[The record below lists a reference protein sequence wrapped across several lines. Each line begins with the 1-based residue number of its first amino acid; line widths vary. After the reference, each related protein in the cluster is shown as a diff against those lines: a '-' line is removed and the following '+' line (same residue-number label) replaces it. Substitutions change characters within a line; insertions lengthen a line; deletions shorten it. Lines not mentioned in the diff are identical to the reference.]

1 MKKNGYLRRFLALFL
16 ALVMIM
22 ADSSVTTFAAT
33 VGRVKQKSAAAE
45 TENQQTVYTY
55 EDSKVTVTAT
65 LENADAVPDNAK
77 FVVTKMNKADHQ
89 DGYAYAEQK
98 LKEYEELENV
108 LYDSYLIYDMHFE
121 DENGNEI
128 EPAESQVS
136 VNISYKK
143 AQKLSNETTED
154 SVQVLHLDENL
165 DQLEDVTDNV
175 ELNKK
180 GKIKEVTLTT
190 DSFSTFIIAD
200 QGLSSFKLRLQ
211 FVDSQGNVATSQNG
225 TYYAKIEKDGL
236 HQFKKITVENG
247 IGEATFDALYDNNGN
262 RQKSIET
269 GEYKAVLAIARPDQN
284 PNVEG
289 QKQNNWDTN
298 NALSEVDNGQTFD
311 YQFTIAIND
320 RYTVDSSHDT
330 VVINATQMG
339 NNSISYAD
347 IKDGLKDASQFMV
360 VANYFEQSMHFE
372 GNFAVDKF
380 KGNGNPVGAQGT
392 EKKINLTINIEKSV
406 NPAAAKTFNF
416 RIVDANKNKVA
427 DVTIT
432 TDANGVGSTSYT
444 IKECKK
450 CI

>member
-98 LKEYEELENV
+98 LKEYEESENV

-180 GKIKEVTLTT
+180 GKIK
-190 DSFSTFIIAD
+190 
-200 QGLSSFKLRLQ
+200 
-211 FVDSQGNVATSQNG
+211 
-225 TYYAKIEKDGL
+225 
-236 HQFKKITVENG
+236 
-247 IGEATFDALYDNNGN
+247 
-262 RQKSIET
+262 
-269 GEYKAVLAIARPDQN
+269 P
-284 PNVEG
+284 
-289 QKQNNWDTN
+289 
-298 NALSEVDNGQTFD
+298 
-311 YQFTIAIND
+311 
-320 RYTVDSSHDT
+320 
-330 VVINATQMG
+330 
-339 NNSISYAD
+339 
-347 IKDGLKDASQFMV
+347 
-360 VANYFEQSMHFE
+360 
-372 GNFAVDKF
+372 
-380 KGNGNPVGAQGT
+380 
-392 EKKINLTINIEKSV
+392 
-406 NPAAAKTFNF
+406 
-416 RIVDANKNKVA
+416 ANKKSRLN
-427 DVTIT
+427 
-432 TDANGVGSTSYT
+432 
-444 IKECKK
+444 
-450 CI
+450 

>member
-190 DSFSTFIIAD
+190 DSFSTFI
-200 QGLSSFKLRLQ
+200 
-211 FVDSQGNVATSQNG
+211 
-225 TYYAKIEKDGL
+225 
-236 HQFKKITVENG
+236 
-247 IGEATFDALYDNNGN
+247 
-262 RQKSIET
+262 
-269 GEYKAVLAIARPDQN
+269 
-284 PNVEG
+284 
-289 QKQNNWDTN
+289 
-298 NALSEVDNGQTFD
+298 
-311 YQFTIAIND
+311 
-320 RYTVDSSHDT
+320 
-330 VVINATQMG
+330 TQ
-339 NNSISYAD
+339 
-347 IKDGLKDASQFMV
+347 IKV
-360 VANYFEQSMHFE
+360 
-372 GNFAVDKF
+372 
-380 KGNGNPVGAQGT
+380 
-392 EKKINLTINIEKSV
+392 
-406 NPAAAKTFNF
+406 
-416 RIVDANKNKVA
+416 
-427 DVTIT
+427 
-432 TDANGVGSTSYT
+432 
-444 IKECKK
+444 
-450 CI
+450 

>member
-165 DQLEDVTDNV
+165 DQLEDVTDN
-175 ELNKK
+175 
-180 GKIKEVTLTT
+180 
-190 DSFSTFIIAD
+190 FFPYPII
-200 QGLSSFKLRLQ
+200 L
-211 FVDSQGNVATSQNG
+211 
-225 TYYAKIEKDGL
+225 
-236 HQFKKITVENG
+236 
-247 IGEATFDALYDNNGN
+247 
-262 RQKSIET
+262 
-269 GEYKAVLAIARPDQN
+269 
-284 PNVEG
+284 
-289 QKQNNWDTN
+289 DT
-298 NALSEVDNGQTFD
+298 EFCT
-311 YQFTIAIND
+311 
-320 RYTVDSSHDT
+320 RH
-330 VVINATQMG
+330 
-339 NNSISYAD
+339 
-347 IKDGLKDASQFMV
+347 K
-360 VANYFEQSMHFE
+360 
-372 GNFAVDKF
+372 
-380 KGNGNPVGAQGT
+380 PV
-392 EKKINLTINIEKSV
+392 
-406 NPAAAKTFNF
+406 FC
-416 RIVDANKNKVA
+416 R
-427 DVTIT
+427 
-432 TDANGVGSTSYT
+432 
-444 IKECKK
+444 
-450 CI
+450 

>member
-89 DGYAYAEQK
+89 DDYAYAEQK
-98 LKEYEELENV
+98 LKEYEESENV

-180 GKIKEVTLTT
+180 GKIK
-190 DSFSTFIIAD
+190 
-200 QGLSSFKLRLQ
+200 
-211 FVDSQGNVATSQNG
+211 
-225 TYYAKIEKDGL
+225 
-236 HQFKKITVENG
+236 
-247 IGEATFDALYDNNGN
+247 
-262 RQKSIET
+262 
-269 GEYKAVLAIARPDQN
+269 P
-284 PNVEG
+284 
-289 QKQNNWDTN
+289 
-298 NALSEVDNGQTFD
+298 
-311 YQFTIAIND
+311 
-320 RYTVDSSHDT
+320 
-330 VVINATQMG
+330 
-339 NNSISYAD
+339 
-347 IKDGLKDASQFMV
+347 
-360 VANYFEQSMHFE
+360 
-372 GNFAVDKF
+372 
-380 KGNGNPVGAQGT
+380 
-392 EKKINLTINIEKSV
+392 
-406 NPAAAKTFNF
+406 
-416 RIVDANKNKVA
+416 ANKKSRLN
-427 DVTIT
+427 
-432 TDANGVGSTSYT
+432 
-444 IKECKK
+444 
-450 CI
+450 

>member
-108 LYDSYLIYDMHFE
+108 LYDSYMIYDMHFE

-180 GKIKEVTLTT
+180 E
-190 DSFSTFIIAD
+190 
-200 QGLSSFKLRLQ
+200 KLR
-211 FVDSQGNVATSQNG
+211 
-225 TYYAKIEKDGL
+225 K
-236 HQFKKITVENG
+236 
-247 IGEATFDALYDNNGN
+247 
-262 RQKSIET
+262 
-269 GEYKAVLAIARPDQN
+269 
-284 PNVEG
+284 
-289 QKQNNWDTN
+289 
-298 NALSEVDNGQTFD
+298 
-311 YQFTIAIND
+311 
-320 RYTVDSSHDT
+320 
-330 VVINATQMG
+330 
-339 NNSISYAD
+339 
-347 IKDGLKDASQFMV
+347 
-360 VANYFEQSMHFE
+360 
-372 GNFAVDKF
+372 
-380 KGNGNPVGAQGT
+380 
-392 EKKINLTINIEKSV
+392 
-406 NPAAAKTFNF
+406 
-416 RIVDANKNKVA
+416 
-427 DVTIT
+427 
-432 TDANGVGSTSYT
+432 
-444 IKECKK
+444 
-450 CI
+450 